1 MVHSGPPSSSTTISR
16 TSTNSKSV
24 FLIMELLP
32 CTATHLVNIIFSFW
46 KENNLFL
53 ESLEIINMFSSSVT
67 VRVIEE
73 SQYPPVIKPLQVEV
87 FSYQDNFPGSAIGR
101 VVASDQDPHDV
112 LGYELLPSYINGGR
126 ASASLTLFEMDRRDG
141 TLVALQGL
149 DIGVYT
155 LNVSVSDGKFT
166 SMEAAR
172 VTVSLVTDSLLEKT
186 VIVRIAKVSPE
197 QFVMNYRKSFVKII
211 KNLFNV
217 ETNDVEILGI
227 QPTFSEGRYKREPR
241 VGQPNIELL
250 VAVVREGP
258 SYLPR
263 DQVRQVLLD
272 KMDSLSA
279 QLGLQLL
286 GVEQDHCTNSS
297 CQHGKCR
304 DVVLMSHSQI
314 ISVTTDVSSLVFA
327 QFHHDNVCDC
337 KNGFSGGKCELIL
350 NECHREPCP
359 SFKTC
364 VPDSSPEGYSCQCP
378 PGYTGTHCSI
388 NISNC
393 KDRKC
398 SVINPITFSGNSY
411 AQYNLKRSVERHLSL
426 SLGFRTKYKVAT
438 IMYAQGQVDYSILEV
453 TEGHLQYRFNFGSGE
468 GLVRLI
474 DKVVSDGEWHE
485 VKLERHGNSAEV
497 SVDGKWR
504 VHGAAP
510 GHNDVLNLEQSDVFF
525 GATVIDEA
533 TYKGP
538 MISRG
543 FVGCLDDIQI
553 DHIPIPL
560 HIKGDSQVAKLK
572 RFTNI
577 EFKCEEPVEPGAC
590 GMAPCHHGGICSEL
604 PTPQGYACTCPGRFS
619 GASCEYDLDPCAS
632 SPCLHGAKC
641 VNLKNDFHCEC
652 PSQLSGKRCHYG
664 RYCNPNPCQNGGV
677 CEEGAFGPICKCRG
691 FTGEFCTID
700 VNECLHQ
707 NPCHNGGTCI
717 NSPGGFTCICRGNS
731 TGLYCSDAGLVS
743 LARRRYALTLEEV
756 VGIILSLFI
765 IVIIV
770 ALFVLC
776 RKFREKN
783 RHGNR
788 NLLIQNDFDKEHIMM
803 KSTRNGNHK
812 MNNLQVEQDLPL
824 LPQGR
829 PPSISPALSNHETNF
844 NYMDTVRS
852 YGSAA
857 DELETLHRPAIRH
870 RELPHD
876 YIQNIQKP
884 VATVA
889 PSMLRDRDM
898 NLKDNYFMR
907 KKSPPI
913 DVTRPSSNA
922 SSSALYRPSKLQVV
936 LPADGSDG
944 GQELSVEEDC
954 QRYHWDCSDW
964 ASQGLQPMMELPNGE
979 IIANT
984 SWATGATNVVPPAR
998 HEPVDPSRD
1007 IETLPEGEDD
1017 DDSPSMVDSEGESQ
1031 LGAVYPD
1038 SDPRSPMH
1046 QTNKSIE
1053 ELMMVNDMNYAD
1065 EDNNSVE
1072 IPNIYD
1078 YKLHLNNYLP
1088 TYHLGSDPDTQ
1099 DEATPMLGRH
1109 PLTFPTDPTSPDR
1122 EPRYATIGVHQAATA
1137 QDPEALARKGTVERG
1152 RVRPRLV
1159 ATGMGTLGP
1168 MGPMGRSGDKLCDL
1182 EDEDDDVEEEK
1193 GKDNGAM
1200 SRVTRV

>member
-1 MVHSGPPSSSTTISR
+1 M
-16 TSTNSKSV
+16 
-24 FLIMELLP
+24 
-32 CTATHLVNIIFSFW
+32 
-46 KENNLFL
+46 
-53 ESLEIINMFSSSVT
+53 
-67 VRVIEE
+67 
-73 SQYPPVIKPLQVEV
+73 
-87 FSYQDNFPGSAIGR
+87 
-101 VVASDQDPHDV
+101 DQ
-112 LGYELLPSYINGGR
+112 
-126 ASASLTLFEMDRRDG
+126 RDG
-141 TLVALQGL
+141 TLAALQGL
-149 DIGVYT
+149 DIGTYN

-166 SMEAAR
+166 STQAAR
-172 VTVSLVTDSLLEKT
+172 VTVNLVTDNQLEHAL
-186 VIVRIAKVSPE
+186 IVRIAKVTPE
-197 QFVMNYRKSFVKII
+197 HFIMSYRKTFTKII

-217 ETNDVEILGI
+217 RIKDVEILGI
-227 QPTFSEGRYKREPR
+227 QPTFTGSRSRREQR
-241 VGQPNIELL
+241 TGQPNIELL
-250 VAVVREGP
+250 LAVVQDST
-258 SYLPR
+258 SYFSRTQLR
-263 DQVRQVLLD
+263 MALGD
-272 KMDSLSA
+272 KMDSVGA
-279 QLGLQLL
+279 QLGLKML
-286 GVEQDHCTNSS
+286 GVEEDHCTNSS

-304 DVVLMSHSQI
+304 DVVLMAEAQI
-314 ISVTTDVSSLVFA
+314 ISVTTDMASLVFP
-327 QFHHDNVCDC
+327 QFHRDTVCDC
-337 KNGFSGGKCELIL
+337 KNGFSGEKCHQIL

-359 SFKTC
+359 SFKNC

-378 PGYTGTHCSI
+378 PGLTGTHCSI
-388 NISNC
+388 NIANC

-398 SVINPITFSGNSY
+398 SVVNPLTFSGRSY
-411 AQYNLKRSVERHLSL
+411 SQYSLKRSVERHLSL

-438 IMYAQGQVDYSILEV
+438 IMYAEGQVDYSILEI
-453 TEGHLQYRFNFGSGE
+453 TGGFLQYRFNFGSGE
-468 GLVRLI
+468 GLVRLL

-485 VKLERHGNSAEV
+485 VKLERHGNSAEI

-525 GATVIDEA
+525 GAAVKDIA
-533 TYKGP
+533 TFNDFT
-538 MISRG
+538 ISRG
-543 FVGCLDDIQI
+543 FVGCMDDIQI
-553 DHIPIPL
+553 DHVPVPL

-577 EFKCEEPVEPGAC
+577 DFKCDVELVEPGAC
-590 GMAPCHHGGICSEL
+590 GAAPCQNGGICAEL
-604 PTPQGYACTCPGRFS
+604 PTPLGYACTCPGRFS

-652 PSQLSGKRCHYG
+652 PTQLSGKRCHYG

-717 NSPGGFTCICRGNS
+717 NSPGGFTCICRSNS
-731 TGLYCSDAGLVS
+731 TGLYCSDDGLVS

-783 RHGNR
+783 RHGNQ
-788 NLLIQNDFDKEHIMM
+788 NLLIQNEFDKEHIMM
-803 KSTRNGNHK
+803 KPRNGNHK
-812 MNNLQVEQDLPL
+812 MNNLSVGQDLPL
-824 LPQGR
+824 LPQGGR
-829 PPSISPALSNHETNF
+829 PPSISPSLSNHETHF

-870 RELPHD
+870 RELPND

-889 PSMLRDRDM
+889 PSIHGDRDM

-907 KKSPPI
+907 RKSPPI
-913 DVTRPSSNA
+913 DLTRPSSNA
-922 SSSALYRPSKLQVV
+922 SSAALYRPSKLQVN
-936 LPADGSDG
+936 LPTEGEETCHS
-944 GQELSVEEDC
+944 ELSVEEDC

-964 ASQGLQPMMELPNGE
+964 ASQGLQPMMEMPNGE

-984 SWATGATNVVPPAR
+984 SWVTGGAARVVPPVPQG
-998 HEPVDPSRD
+998 PVDPSRD
-1007 IETLPEGEDD
+1007 IDTLPEGEDD
-1017 DDSPSMVDSEGESQ
+1017 DGAASVQDSEGESQ

-1053 ELMMVNDMNYAD
+1053 ELMLVNDMNYAD
-1065 EDNNSVE
+1065 EDNESVE

-1078 YKLHLNNYLP
+1078 YPLHLNNYLP
-1088 TYHLGSDPDTQ
+1088 TYHLGSDPDT
-1099 DEATPMLGRH
+1099 DEATPMMGRH
-1109 PLTFPTDPTSPDR
+1109 PFPFPQGVTSPDQAS
-1122 EPRYATIGVHQAATA
+1122 PRYATLGQHGPALA
-1137 QDPEALARKGTVERG
+1137 QDPEALARKGGAVRG
-1152 RVRPRLV
+1152 RVKPSLT
-1159 ATGMGTLGP
+1159 ANGMGTLGP
-1168 MGPMGRSGDKLCDL
+1168 MGPLGRSGDKLCDL
-1182 EDEDDDVEEEK
+1182 EDEEEEDDK
-1193 GKDNGAM
+1193 SKDNGAM